1 MKKILTFG
9 TILLVAVTALYIYWY
24 YYKVYGDGFR
34 EGELQKFSRK
44 GDIFKTYEGEMVQ
57 TGFGV
62 RKGSL
67 NAHYFYFSVTD
78 EAIADTLEKSIGK
91 IVKLHYRQY
100 KRHLIWRGDNYN
112 AINTEPGQYIVDR
125 VDNVREKEGDY

>member
-1 MKKILTFG
+1 MKRFLVFG
-9 TILLVAVTALYIYWY
+9 TLFLVVGLALYIYWY

-44 GDIFKTYEGEMVQ
+44 GDVFKTYEGEMVQ
-57 TGFGV
+57 TGFGI

-78 EAIADTLEKSIGK
+78 EAVADTLEKCLGK
-91 IVKLHYRQY
+91 IVKLHYLQY

-112 AINTEPGQYIVDR
+112 TINTEPGQYIVDR
-125 VDNVREKEGDY
+125 VDYVREKDNDY